1 MSVQMIRNYFII
13 AWRNLLKNKIS
24 SFINI
29 SGLAVGIA
37 VVMLIGLWIWDELSF
52 DKYHQNYN
60 RIAQVMQ
67 SQTFNGIINTDKGN
81 DIPVAAELR
90 KSFGSD
96 FKYVALSSWSMNSL
110 IAFGEKKINTQGN
123 YMEAEAPDMLTLKMI
138 AGSRAGL
145 KNPSSVLLS
154 QSLAK
159 KLFGNEDPLG
169 KIVKI
174 NVDANAK
181 VTGVYEDFPLNSS
194 FNVVG
199 FIAPFN
205 DLTSWVSGNETNW
218 YNNSFQVFVQL
229 AENADMAKVSAK
241 IKDIKL
247 NKIDAASA
255 KREHPQMV
263 LQPMSRWHLY
273 SEFKNGISVGGNI
286 KYVWMFAIIGMF
298 VLLLA
303 CINFMNLSTARSE
316 KRAKEVGIRKAIGSM
331 RSQLIG
337 QFFSESLLVAIIAFI
352 TSIVLVALIL
362 PFFNIVSGKQIA
374 MPLYNIYF
382 WLAGIGFS
390 IITGLIAGIYP
401 ALYLSSF
408 NPVKVLKGTFK
419 AGRFASVPRK
429 VLVVVQFTVSI
440 ILIISTITVFRQVQF
455 AKSRPAGYNS
465 RGLIYVVM
473 QTYNYHNNLNS
484 IRNELLEQG
493 AITDMSESSTPV
505 TENDHFDNG
514 FDWAGRDPQ
523 ASTKFNTV
531 GITTEFGKTVG
542 WKFVEG
548 RDFSKEFATDSNAVV
563 INERAVKYIG
573 FKKPVGEMIKWG
585 GKPYRII
592 GVIKDMVMES
602 PYSLAKQTVFKL
614 DTTIGGILNIK
625 LGPNMSTAAS
635 LTKVAAICKKYSPE
649 EGFDYKF
656 ADEEYAQKFADEE
669 RIGKLA
675 GFFAVLAIFISCLGL
690 FGMASFVA
698 EQRTKEI
705 GVRKIL
711 GASVFSLWQLM
722 NKEFV
727 ILVSISLLIAIPA
740 AYYFMHNWLQNYE
753 YRAVLS
759 WWIFAAAGIG
769 ALLITI
775 LTVSFQAIKAAMANP
790 VKSLRTE

>member
-1 MSVQMIRNYFII
+1 MIRNYFII

-29 SGLAVGIA
+29 SGLAAGIA
-37 VVMLIGLWIWDELSF
+37 VVMLIGLWILDELSF
-52 DKYHQNYN
+52 DKYHQNYD

-67 SQTFNGIINTDKGN
+67 SQTFNGVVNTDKGN

-96 FKYVALSSWSMNSL
+96 FKHVVLSSWSMNSL
-110 IAFGEKKINTQGN
+110 VAFGDKKISTQGN

-145 KNPSSVLLS
+145 NAPSSVLLS
-154 QSLAK
+154 QTLAK
-159 KLFGNEDPLG
+159 KLFGNEDPMG

-181 VTGVYEDFPLNSS
+181 VTGVYEDLPQNTSLKD
-194 FNVVG
+194 VA
-199 FIAPFN
+199 FIAPFF
-205 DLTSWVSGNETNW
+205 DLTSWVTGNENNW
-218 YNNSFQVFVQL
+218 YNNSFQLFVQL
-229 AENADMAKVSAK
+229 ADNADMAKVSAK

-247 NKIDAASA
+247 NKIDAATA
-255 KREHPQMV
+255 KRQKPQMV

-273 SEFKNGISVGGNI
+273 SEFKNGVSVGGSI

-337 QFFSESLLVAIIAFI
+337 QFFSESLLVAMLAFI
-352 TSIVLVALIL
+352 CSVVLVALIL
-362 PFFNIVSGKQIA
+362 PFFNIVSGKQIT
-374 MPLYNIYF
+374 MPLNNIYF
-382 WLAGIGFS
+382 WIAGIGFS
-390 IITGLIAGIYP
+390 LMTGLIAGIYP

-419 AGRFASVPRK
+419 AGRFASTPRK

-465 RGLIYVVM
+465 QGLIYVVM
-473 QTYNYHNNLNS
+473 QTYNYHNNLKN
-484 IRNELLEQG
+484 IRNELLQQG

-505 TENDHFDNG
+505 TENDHYDDS
-514 FDWAGRDPQ
+514 FDWIGRDPQ

-542 WKFVEG
+542 WQFVDG
-548 RDFSKEFATDSNAVV
+548 RDFSNQFATDSSAIVL
-563 INERAVKYIG
+563 NETAVKYIG

-585 GKPYRII
+585 GKSYRVI

-625 LGPNMSTAAS
+625 LSPNMSTSAS
-635 LTKVAAICKKYSPE
+635 LAKVASTCKKYSPD

-675 GFFAVLAIFISCLGL
+675 GFFTVLAIFISCLGL

-705 GVRKIL
+705 GVRKVL
-711 GASVFSLWQLM
+711 GASVFSLWQLLS
-722 NKEFV
+722 KEFV
-727 ILVSISLLIAIPA
+727 LLVVIAMLIATPV
-740 AYYFMHNWLQNYE
+740 AYYFMSSWLQHYE
-753 YRAVLS
+753 LRTNMA
-759 WWIFAAAGIG
+759 WWVFAA
-769 ALLITI
+769 T
-775 LTVSFQAIKAAMANP
+775 
-790 VKSLRTE
+790 

>member
-1 MSVQMIRNYFII
+1 MIRNYFVI

-29 SGLAVGIA
+29 SGLAAGIA

-67 SQTFNGIINTDKGN
+67 SQTFNGVVTTDKGN
-81 DIPVAAELR
+81 DIPVGTTLR
-90 KSFGSD
+90 KNFGD
-96 FKYVALSSWSMNSL
+96 NFKYVVMSSWSMNSL
-110 IAFGEKKINTQGN
+110 VAFGDKKINIQGN
-123 YMEAEAPDMLTLKMI
+123 YMEADAPYMLTLKMI
-138 AGSRAGL
+138 AGSREGL

-159 KLFGNEDPLG
+159 KLFGNDDAVG

-181 VTGVYEDFPLNSS
+181 VTGVYEDLPQNTS
-194 FNVVG
+194 FKDVA

-205 DLTSWVSGNETNW
+205 DLTSWVAGNENNW
-218 YNNSFQVFVQL
+218 YNNSFQLFVQL
-229 AENADMAKVSAK
+229 ADNADMAKVSAK

-247 NKIDAASA
+247 SNIDAATA

-273 SEFKNGISVGGNI
+273 AEFKNGVSVGGAI

-331 RSQLIG
+331 RTQLIS
-337 QFFSESLLVAIIAFI
+337 QFFSESLLVAMLAFI
-352 TSIVLVALIL
+352 LSIVLVALTL
-362 PFFNIVSGKQIA
+362 PFFNEVSGKQIA
-374 MPLYNIYF
+374 MPFYNIYF
-382 WLAGIGFS
+382 WLAGIAFS
-390 IITGLIAGIYP
+390 IITGLIAGTYP

-419 AGRFASVPRK
+419 AGRFAAMPRK

-465 RGLIYVVM
+465 QGLIYVVM
-473 QTYNYHNNLNS
+473 QTYNYHNKLNS
-484 IRNELLEQG
+484 IRNELIQSG
-493 AITDMSESSTPV
+493 AITDMSESSSPV
-505 TENDHFDNG
+505 TENDQTDNSL
-514 FDWAGRDPQ
+514 DWAGRDPQ

-542 WKFVEG
+542 WQFLDG
-548 RDFSKEFATDSNAVV
+548 RDFSNQFATDSNAVV
-563 INERAVKYIG
+563 INETAVKYIG

-585 GKPYRII
+585 GKPYRVI

-614 DTTIGGILNIK
+614 DTTIGGILNVK
-625 LGPNMSTAAS
+625 LSANMTTSAA
-635 LTKVAAICKKYSPE
+635 LAKVSAVCKKYSPD
-649 EGFDYKF
+649 EGFDYHF
-656 ADEEYAQKFADEE
+656 ADEDYARKFADEE

-675 GFFAVLAIFISCLGL
+675 SFFAVLAIFISCLGL

-698 EQRTKEI
+698 EQRIKEI
-705 GVRKIL
+705 GVRKVL
-711 GASVFSLWQLM
+711 GASVFSLWQLIS
-722 NKEFV
+722 KEFV
-727 ILVSISLLIAIPA
+727 MLVLISLLIAVPT

-753 YRAVLS
+753 YRTALS
-759 WWIFAAAGIG
+759 WWIFAAAGSG
-769 ALLITI
+769 ALLITL
-775 LTVSFQAIKAAMANP
+775 LTVSFQAIKAAVANP
-790 VKSLRTE
+790 VKSLRSE